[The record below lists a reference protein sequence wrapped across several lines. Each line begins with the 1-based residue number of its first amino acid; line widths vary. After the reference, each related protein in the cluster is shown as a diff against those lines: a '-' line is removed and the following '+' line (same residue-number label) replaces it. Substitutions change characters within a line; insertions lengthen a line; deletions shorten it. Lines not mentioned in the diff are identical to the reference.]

1 MDRIETLYGACI
13 QHGSDS
19 NRIYMM
25 KCPADPAPELPVLLL
40 DFARERGY
48 GKVFAKVPG
57 RHAPLFLDK
66 GYREEARVP
75 GYITGTEDA
84 CFLAAYPDPLRMQD
98 PDAKAIHEILEA
110 ATHTAPTPP
119 RPLPGGATLR
129 PCTPTDTPAMA
140 TLYQLVF
147 KSYPFP
153 IHDPAYLART
163 MEENFAYFGI
173 WEGDDLVAL
182 ASSEMDTPAQAVEM
196 TDFATNP
203 AMRGRGYASILLAH
217 MEGAMATRGIRT
229 AFTIARAVSM
239 GMNLVFAKGGYT
251 FGGTL
256 VRNTGIAGCLES
268 MNVWHKPL
276 GKP

>member
-1 MDRIETLYGACI
+1 MDRIETFHGATL
-13 QHGSDS
+13 QHGADS
-19 NRIYMM
+19 NRIYLM
-25 KCPADPAPELPVLLL
+25 KCPAHPEPELPTLLL
-40 DFARERGY
+40 EFAREREY
-48 GKVFAKVPG
+48 GKVFAKVPA
-57 RHAPLFLDK
+57 RHATLFLDK
-66 GYREEARVP
+66 GFREEARVP
-75 GYITGTEDA
+75 GYVDGKEDT

-98 PDAKAIHEILEA
+98 PDAEVVHDILEA
-110 ATHTAPTPP
+110 ATHTPPTPP
-119 RPLPGGATLR
+119 RPLSGEAKLC
-129 PCTPTDTPAMA
+129 PCTPADTPAMA
-140 TLYQLVF
+140 ELYRLVF

-173 WEGDDLVAL
+173 WEGETLVAL
-182 ASSEMDTPAQAVEM
+182 ASSEMDTAARAVEM

-203 AMRGRGYASILLAH
+203 ACRGRGYAGILLAH
-217 MEGAMATRGIRT
+217 MEGAMRRRGIRT

-239 GMNLVFAKGGYT
+239 GMNLVFAKGGYM